1 MIKQGLIDNGSIL
14 EKKYKILRTSIM
26 LGNLKNK
33 EETLSEYEETVREID
48 KIKKSVYEEILSSK
62 MYTTTT
68 LEEEKERLTDLINY
82 IEKRIDERNEY
93 IDDYIKVT
101 NNFLDNLDRV
111 EKEDELTDYRLRLDN
126 ILEYLSNEQEIKDIN
141 NILKEKRNELEEK
154 YENKAN
160 NEIINSK
167 LEDELIDEFNKIVSR
182 DEYYKSLNYIDI
194 DEEISKIDNTL
205 LDKKDVMET
214 FISSYEAL
222 KNAGISGAER
232 EEYLSYVQD
241 SKLDYYN
248 ELEKRYILNIYK
260 LVLDKQNEYEKL
272 YEKRLMIDNILSE
285 RNKDRLDLS
294 INDRDILEIFITLCN
309 EQLSVIKSQKYNME
323 NIDKLIVD
331 ISNYEDRL
339 IALERANSREDIQE
353 ILNEYS
359 VITPEIEKV
368 ELPEE
373 EKIYEDVINK
383 NNITEKKPDNMV
395 IRIKEPIKMNIK
407 NVSDTAKLVMKK
419 VVIVLEPKKFNRDK
433 LKEAE
438 LELEERKRLEKIKEQ
453 ERKLEE
459 EFNKEQEKLE
469 LEQLEKI
476 KEEEHIL
483 ENIELPKEDIL
494 DIDKLD
500 NETIIEVYKP
510 EENEIIINE
519 NELVSLNNHDIFT
532 DDDPDE
538 IENIDK
544 SSKIEIEIPDN
555 KELFI
560 PTEIFIEDTNKE
572 ETVDLFKQ
580 TDPFLDDN
588 EFEIQNKVRE
598 DFYSDIPLIKN
609 IGTVKP
615 NNILSKLEEKQEE
628 NNDIILPTM
637 GLTDKDKESI
647 PIVSE
652 NYIN

>member
-373 EKIYEDVINK
+373 EKIYEDVITK

-519 NELVSLNNHDIFT
+519 NELVSLTNHDIFT

>member
-194 DEEISKIDNTL
+194 DEEISKLDNTL

-519 NELVSLNNHDIFT
+519 NELVSLTNHDIFT

>member
-637 GLTDKDKESI
+637 GLTDKDKEGI